1 MSESEEENQGVKI
14 VDRRRFNTEGEA
26 KASEDSGAQEKKVKP
41 KAEAKAAQTNQSG
54 KSSILNSAGEPVEAA
69 AGASAMA
76 GNSESSDEHV
86 RLTEQDANM
95 APLDFSTFIMG
106 LAHQA
111 LILLGQVEDP
121 YSGQKTLNMEGAR
134 QTIDTIAILEE
145 KTKGNLTGN
154 EEKLIT
160 EALAGL
166 RMAYVEVTG
175 APAAAE

>member
-26 KASEDSGAQEKKVKP
+26 KASEDSGAQEKQVEQNT
-41 KAEAKAAQTNQSG
+41 EAKVAQTNQSG
-54 KSSILNSAGEPVEAA
+54 KSSILNSAGERVGAA

-76 GNSESSDEHV
+76 GNSESSDEDV

-145 KTKGNLTGN
+145 KTRGNLTGN

>member
-1 MSESEEENQGVKI
+1 
-14 VDRRRFNTEGEA
+14 
-26 KASEDSGAQEKKVKP
+26 
-41 KAEAKAAQTNQSG
+41 
-54 KSSILNSAGEPVEAA
+54 
-69 AGASAMA
+69 
-76 GNSESSDEHV
+76 
-86 RLTEQDANM
+86 
-95 APLDFSTFIMG
+95 
-106 LAHQA
+106 
-111 LILLGQVEDP
+111 
-121 YSGQKTLNMEGAR
+121 MEGAR